1 MNTLELTGGH
11 AEASEPPP
19 QAPPLALERPAGEF
33 LDAVPWDG
41 VAPDPDELD
50 AATFLGLL

>member
-1 MNTLELTGGH
+1 VNTLALVSTR

-33 LDAVPWDG
+33 LNAVPWDG